1 VSCTPAGSYLD
12 LSAAGSRSYISILLN
27 AYASVDVTA
36 IRDAIRSL
44 VQHIFSGSILF
55 EHDPEEVHF
64 WLSSL
69 PIGARAFD
77 AESPEGTLLSNERA
91 AVVNFLDDCV
101 QLCLKAPYGYIEELS
116 NSSLEITTANDYQP
130 GGSTPSPL
138 LATVIEQISSKI
150 TTNLSPSDTLAI
162 VSFARR
168 LIVRL
173 AGKMEGLGL
182 LVRLS
187 EKLVSLPVSEI
198 LEDNHVVANAVA
210 QEITMLKS
218 YLTLL
223 SDPAVPMPVLE
234 SPSSPAVA
242 DFLVRVENTSLRTI
256 LCFLYTC
263 SANQRL

>member
-1 VSCTPAGSYLD
+1 L
-12 LSAAGSRSYISILLN
+12 
-27 AYASVDVTA
+27 
-36 IRDAIRSL
+36 
-44 VQHIFSGSILF
+44 
-55 EHDPEEVHF
+55 

-69 PIGARAFD
+69 PIGARPFD
-77 AESPEGTLLSNERA
+77 AESPESTLLFDERA
-91 AVVNFLDDCV
+91 AVVSFLDDCV

-116 NSSLEITTANDYQP
+116 NSSSETTTANCYQP
-130 GGSTPSPL
+130 GGNTPSPL
-138 LATVIEQISSKI
+138 LATVIEQILSKI
-150 TTNLSPSDTLAI
+150 TTSLSPSDTLAI
-162 VSFARR
+162 LSFARR

-198 LEDNHVVANAVA
+198 LEENHVVANAVA
-210 QEITMLKS
+210 QDITILKN

-223 SDPAVPMPVLE
+223 GDPAAPMPVLE
-234 SPSSPAVA
+234 TSSSPAVA
-242 DFLVRVENTSLRTI
+242 DFLDRVENTSLRTT

>member
-1 VSCTPAGSYLD
+1 
-12 LSAAGSRSYISILLN
+12 
-27 AYASVDVTA
+27 
-36 IRDAIRSL
+36 
-44 VQHIFSGSILF
+44 
-55 EHDPEEVHF
+55 
-64 WLSSL
+64 L
-69 PIGARAFD
+69 PIGARSFD
-77 AESPEGTLLSNERA
+77 AESPEGTLLFNERA

-116 NSSLEITTANDYQP
+116 NFSSETTTANGYQP
-130 GGSTPSPL
+130 GGNTPSPL

-150 TTNLSPSDTLAI
+150 TTSLSPSDTLAI

-187 EKLVSLPVSEI
+187 ETLVSLPVSEI
-198 LEDNHVVANAVA
+198 LEENHVVANAVA
-210 QEITMLKS
+210 KEIMMLKN

-223 SDPAVPMPVLE
+223 GDPAAPTPVLE
-234 SPSSPAVA
+234 SPSSTAVA
-242 DFLVRVENTSLRTI
+242 DFLDQVENTPLRTT

-263 SANQRL
+263 SANRRL

>member
-1 VSCTPAGSYLD
+1 VV
-12 LSAAGSRSYISILLN
+12 GSRSYISILLT
-27 AYASVDVTA
+27 AYSSVDITA
-36 IRDAIRSL
+36 IRDTIRSL

-55 EHDPEEVHF
+55 EHDPEEVHL

-69 PIGARAFD
+69 PIGARPFD
-77 AESPEGTLLSNERA
+77 AESPGGTLLFNERS
-91 AVVNFLDDCV
+91 AVVDFLDDCI

-116 NSSLEITTANDYQP
+116 TSSSETTAANDYQP
-130 GGSTPSPL
+130 GGNTLSPL
-138 LATVIEQISSKI
+138 LAAVIEQISSKI
-150 TTNLSPSDTLAI
+150 PTGLSPSDTLAI
-162 VSFARR
+162 VSFVRR

-198 LEDNHVVANAVA
+198 LEEHHVVANAVA
-210 QEITMLKS
+210 QEITMLKN

-223 SDPAVPMPVLE
+223 GDPAAPVPVPE
-234 SPSSPAVA
+234 SPSSAVA
-242 DFLVRVENTSLRTI
+242 DSLDRVENTSLRTA

>member
-1 VSCTPAGSYLD
+1 
-12 LSAAGSRSYISILLN
+12 
-27 AYASVDVTA
+27 
-36 IRDAIRSL
+36 L

-69 PIGARAFD
+69 PIGVRPFD
-77 AESPEGTLLSNERA
+77 AESPESTPFFNERA
-91 AVVNFLDDCV
+91 AVVNLLDDCV

-116 NSSLEITTANDYQP
+116 YSSSETTTANGYQP
-130 GGSTPSPL
+130 GGSPPSPL
-138 LATVIEQISSKI
+138 LATVIEQISSKV
-150 TTNLSPSDTLAI
+150 TTSLSPSDTLAI

-182 LVRLS
+182 LVHLS

-198 LEDNHVVANAVA
+198 LEENHVVANAVA
-210 QEITMLKS
+210 QEITMLKNF
-218 YLTLL
+218 LTLL
-223 SDPAVPMPVLE
+223 GDPAAPIPVLE
-234 SPSSPAVA
+234 SPSSPVVA
-242 DFLVRVENTSLRTI
+242 DFLYRVENASLRTI

-263 SANQRL
+263 SANQRF

>member
-1 VSCTPAGSYLD
+1 MV
-12 LSAAGSRSYISILLN
+12 GSRSYISILLT
-27 AYASVDVTA
+27 AYASVDITA

-69 PIGARAFD
+69 PIGARPFD
-77 AESPEGTLLSNERA
+77 AKSPESTLLSNERA

-101 QLCLKAPYGYIEELS
+101 QLCLKGPYDYIEELS
-116 NSSLEITTANDYQP
+116 YSISETTTANGYQP
-130 GGSTPSPL
+130 GGNTTSPL
-138 LATVIEQISSKI
+138 LATVIEQILSKI
-150 TTNLSPSDTLAI
+150 MISLSPSDTLAI

-182 LVRLS
+182 LIRLS
-187 EKLVSLPVSEI
+187 EKLVSLPASEI
-198 LEDNHVVANAVA
+198 LVENHVVANAVA
-210 QEITMLKS
+210 QEITMLKN

-223 SDPAVPMPVLE
+223 GDPAAPMPVLE

-242 DFLVRVENTSLRTI
+242 DFLDRVENTTLRTT

-263 SANQRL
+263 SAKQRL

>member
-1 VSCTPAGSYLD
+1 M
-12 LSAAGSRSYISILLN
+12 
-27 AYASVDVTA
+27 
-36 IRDAIRSL
+36 
-44 VQHIFSGSILF
+44 SGSILF

-69 PIGARAFD
+69 PVSARPFD
-77 AESPEGTLLSNERA
+77 AESPDGAVLFNERT

-101 QLCLKAPYGYIEELS
+101 QLCIKAPYGYIEELA
-116 NSSLEITTANDYQP
+116 NSSSETTTANGYQP
-130 GGSTPSPL
+130 GGTTLSPL
-138 LATVIEQISSKI
+138 LATVIEQLSSKI
-150 TTNLSPSDTLAI
+150 TTSLSPSDMLAI

-173 AGKMEGLGL
+173 AGKMERLGL

-198 LEDNHVVANAVA
+198 LILEENHVVANAVA
-210 QEITMLKS
+210 QEITILKN

-223 SDPAVPMPVLE
+223 GDPAAPMPVLE

-242 DFLVRVENTSLRTI
+242 DFLDRVENTSLRTT
-256 LCFLYTC
+256 LWFLYPS
-263 SANQRL
+263 SANQCL

>member
-1 VSCTPAGSYLD
+1 MRTQTYLCAVGSL
-12 LSAAGSRSYISILLN
+12 SYISILLT
-27 AYASVDVTA
+27 AYASVDSTA
-36 IRDAIRSL
+36 IQDAIRSL

-55 EHDPEEVHF
+55 EHDPEEIHF

-69 PIGARAFD
+69 PIGARPFHAG
-77 AESPEGTLLSNERA
+77 SPEVTVLHNERSV
-91 AVVNFLDDCV
+91 VVNFLDNCV
-101 QLCLKAPYGYIEELS
+101 QLCLRAPYGYIEELT
-116 NSSLEITTANDYQP
+116 NSSSETTTANGYQP
-130 GGSTPSPL
+130 GGTLLSPL

-150 TTNLSPSDTLAI
+150 TTSFSPSDTLAI

-187 EKLVSLPVSEI
+187 ENLVSLPISEI
-198 LEDNHVVANAVA
+198 LEENHVVANAVA
-210 QEITMLKS
+210 QEITLLKN

-223 SDPAVPMPVLE
+223 GDPAAPMPVPE
-234 SPSSPAVA
+234 SPPSPAVA
-242 DFLVRVENTSLRTI
+242 DFLDRVENSSLRTT

-263 SANQRL
+263 SADPRL

>member
-1 VSCTPAGSYLD
+1 M
-12 LSAAGSRSYISILLN
+12 
-27 AYASVDVTA
+27 
-36 IRDAIRSL
+36 
-44 VQHIFSGSILF
+44 
-55 EHDPEEVHF
+55 
-64 WLSSL
+64 
-69 PIGARAFD
+69 PIGPRPFD
-77 AESPEGTLLSNERA
+77 AEIPEGALLFNERA

-116 NSSLEITTANDYQP
+116 NSSSETTTANGYQP
-130 GGSTPSPL
+130 GGNTLSPL
-138 LATVIEQISSKI
+138 LATVIGQISSKI
-150 TTNLSPSDTLAI
+150 TTSLSPSDTVAI

-187 EKLVSLPVSEI
+187 EKLVSLPASEI
-198 LEDNHVVANAVA
+198 LEENHVVANAVA
-210 QEITMLKS
+210 QEITILKN

-223 SDPAVPMPVLE
+223 GDLAAPMPVLE

-242 DFLVRVENTSLRTI
+242 DFLDRVENTSLRTT

-263 SANQRL
+263 SANQHLQRRRTHSAGIWPSNLSTTCASMDFKTRSRHGLSTSCRVFTGQQSVYF

>member
-1 VSCTPAGSYLD
+1 
-12 LSAAGSRSYISILLN
+12 
-27 AYASVDVTA
+27 
-36 IRDAIRSL
+36 
-44 VQHIFSGSILF
+44 
-55 EHDPEEVHF
+55 
-64 WLSSL
+64 L
-69 PIGARAFD
+69 PIGARPFD
-77 AESPEGTLLSNERA
+77 PESPGVTILINERA

-116 NSSLEITTANDYQP
+116 NSSSETTTANGYQP
-130 GGSTPSPL
+130 GGSTLSPL

-150 TTNLSPSDTLAI
+150 TTSFSPSDTLAI

-187 EKLVSLPVSEI
+187 EKLLSLPISEI
-198 LEDNHVVANAVA
+198 LEENHVVANAVA
-210 QEITMLKS
+210 QEITILKN

-223 SDPAVPMPVLE
+223 GDPAAPMPVLE
-234 SPSSPAVA
+234 SPPSPAVA
-242 DFLVRVENTSLRTI
+242 DFLDRVENSSLRTS

-263 SANQRL
+263 SSNRRL